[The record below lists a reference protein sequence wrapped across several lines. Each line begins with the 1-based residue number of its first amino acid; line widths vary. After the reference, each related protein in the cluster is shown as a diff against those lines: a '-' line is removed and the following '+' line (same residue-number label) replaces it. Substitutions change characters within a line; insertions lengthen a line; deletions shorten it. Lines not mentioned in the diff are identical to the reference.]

1 MLSVAVFN
9 SADYEQSFPVVNFSG
24 QTGTSLLSVSGYNQD
39 GDQNRS
45 ELHCHILALLYST
58 FTLNFIFAVFVT
70 FATPTKIFR
79 VLLAVKK
86 NLKTEF
92 NWTDQSGWKWYFFSD
107 LLPGKSQI
115 SQITF
120 AVWIYAINKYHHS
133 WPLFSASCVD
143 FSGQPGTSML
153 SVSGLDEPRSA
164 KVAHSTRHWTID
176 TMIKAEQIV
185 VVSISVFVELSMI

>member
-92 NWTDQSGWKWYFFSD
+92 NWTDQSGWKWYFFFWFTAWKVTD
-107 LLPGKSQI
+107 LSNHICSMDLCHQQI
-115 SQITF
+115 SSLLTTIQCKLCWF
-120 AVWIYAINKYHHS
+120 QW
-133 WPLFSASCVD
+133 
-143 FSGQPGTSML
+143 
-153 SVSGLDEPRSA
+153 
-164 KVAHSTRHWTID
+164 STWH
-176 TMIKAEQIV
+176 KH
-185 VVSISVFVELSMI
+185 VVSFRAWWT